1 MAFCR
6 AEATFSEVE
15 EKRLGWAAW
24 ILNCTMASFDE
35 AVMRESLERWV
46 WESDFRY
53 MGYLSSAGSTRLVIE
68 SLPLQGYVVSF
79 VSKI

>member
-1 MAFCR
+1 
-6 AEATFSEVE
+6 
-15 EKRLGWAAW
+15 
-24 ILNCTMASFDE
+24 MASFDE

-46 WESDFRY
+46 WESYFRY
-53 MGYLSSAGSTRLVIE
+53 MGYLSSAGSTGMVIE

>member
-15 EKRLGWAAW
+15 EKSLGWATCL
-24 ILNCTMASFDE
+24 LNCTMASFDE

-53 MGYLSSAGSTRLVIE
+53 MGYFFSASSTGLVIE
-68 SLPLQGYVVSF
+68 SLPVQGYVVSF